1 LANFPEFLYKLTAR
15 DMQVT
20 PLEIVTVTAN
30 NSGLSTN
37 IQTQLYTV
45 PKGKILLLDTVSFFE
60 VPGSGQKFL
69 CGRVSITGQNGS
81 TIIAGRNANNATAG
95 ISYEDSVEFN
105 SLAIGEGNII
115 TVTNIF
121 DSGVASNSSTNGLTG
136 VLIPRGNFAI

>member
-1 LANFPEFLYKLTAR
+1 LAKFPEFLYKLTAR

-20 PLEIVTVTAN
+20 PLEIVIVTAN
-30 NSGLSTN
+30 NSAPATN

-60 VPGSGQKFL
+60 VAGAAQKFL
-69 CGRVSITGQNGS
+69 NGRISVTGQNGS
-81 TIIAGRNANNATAG
+81 TIIAGRSAASATAG
-95 ISYEDSVEFN
+95 IPYADSVEFN
-105 SLAIGEGNII
+105 SVAIGEGNII

-136 VLIPRGNFAI
+136 ILIPRGNFAI